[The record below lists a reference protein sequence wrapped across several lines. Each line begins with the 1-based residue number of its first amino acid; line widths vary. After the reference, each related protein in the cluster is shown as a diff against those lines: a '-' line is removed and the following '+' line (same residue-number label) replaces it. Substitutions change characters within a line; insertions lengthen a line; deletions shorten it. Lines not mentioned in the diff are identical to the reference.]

1 MDHYDYI
8 LIPTDPNV
16 LRRLDELDI
25 PYIII
30 LPNYQRAGMKKIY
43 EERYRSR
50 GNNTRF
56 LSIFIDNWNQWM
68 NKLSTRKNPYI
79 TLEVD
84 EYVSDILAR
93 WF

>member
-1 MDHYDYI
+1 MCEEQEALKATEHDYFDLQYPIKYVDAIQAQMDHYDYI

-43 EERYRSR
+43 
-50 GNNTRF
+50 
-56 LSIFIDNWNQWM
+56 
-68 NKLSTRKNPYI
+68 
-79 TLEVD
+79 
-84 EYVSDILAR
+84 
-93 WF
+93 